1 MKKEIDPDIK
11 AYLTRNAFYVLL
23 PLLAVCIVP
32 FVLAQQ
38 TGSSKRIVTKV
49 RSASRRLCEF
59 AMRCQ
64 LISS

>member
-32 FVLAQQ
+32 FLLAQQ
-38 TGSSKRIVTKV
+38 TAA
-49 RSASRRLCEF
+49 ASE
-59 AMRCQ
+59 
-64 LISS
+64 S